1 MCLSERKAFSR
12 SPVNDGKKAWR
23 SKARDI
29 WKIFQFSNQSRKVIN
44 QSKWGSEKQNMPC
57 RYQSMY
63 LSCFLTYPDYPPWK
77 WFLPTLIRVPG
88 SQDSQEGIHVS
99 SFFLCSTSHL
109 ERIHYHEEG
118 QRWDKDCPWNCHE
131 DGLGVKWRPHQ
142 DHTDHTCSWI
152 LPDLT
157 RSFRIFL
164 DLTVLTGFQ
173 LLKDLKERRSPIEKT
188 AIHDMT

>member
-1 MCLSERKAFSR
+1 MRKR
-12 SPVNDGKKAWR
+12 KKKKTHALQVP
-23 SKARDI
+23 I
-29 WKIFQFSNQSRKVIN
+29 YVPI
-44 QSKWGSEKQNMPC
+44 
-57 RYQSMY
+57 
-63 LSCFLTYPDYPPWK
+63 LYPDISDYLWK
-77 WFLPTLIRVPG
+77 WFLPTLIRLPR

-99 SFFLCSTSHL
+99 SLFLCSTSHL

-157 RSFRIFL
+157 RSSRIFL
-164 DLTVLTGFQ
+164 DLTILTGFQ